1 MIATKARRGISGKQ
15 VGSIGAVLHAIT
27 RGLLSFR
34 RSVADY
40 GRRRA
45 GDLSITLG
53 PTPLDVRGRGMNWGT
68 GVEREGTIAA
78 VRPTAW

>member
-45 GDLSITLG
+45 RALSITRTG
-53 PTPLDVRGRGMNWGT
+53 PRL
-68 GVEREGTIAA
+68 A
-78 VRPTAW
+78 VLVGSHRPG